1 MNNEVEVFLQ
11 KAIANDGFAVVKKV
25 LSEQTIESLIEAI
38 AYPQRSIFVKCRGNS
53 IYAIHNL
60 LQVPEVQAL
69 ASKPPIIDLA
79 STVLGTNALAVK
91 AILFDKTTQANWKV
105 AWHQDLTIA
114 VKEKKAVEGFSAW
127 SEKAGI
133 PHVQPP
139 VEILENLLT
148 LRIHLDDCDADNGAL
163 KVIPKSHSY
172 GKLDSE
178 QISHLKQAAKV
189 HTCTASSGDVL
200 VMRPLLL
207 HSSSAS
213 VQPRHRRVL
222 HIEYAA
228 LKLPGGL
235 EWFNSE
241 DVVGTVRKFEQ
252 I

>member
-1 MNNEVEVFLQ
+1 MNNEVEFFLQ
-11 KAIANDGFAVVKKV
+11 KAIANDGFAVVLKV
-25 LSEQTIESLIEAI
+25 LSEETIESLIEAI
-38 AYPQRSIFVKCRGNS
+38 ASSQKSIFVKCRGNS
-53 IYAIHNL
+53 IYAIRNL
-60 LQVPEVQAL
+60 LEVPEVRAL

-79 STVLGTNALAVK
+79 NAVLGTALAVK
-91 AILFDKTTQANWKV
+91 ALLFDKTTQANWKV

-148 LRIHLDDCDADNGAL
+148 LRIHLDDCNADNGAL
-163 KVIPKSHSY
+163 KVIPKSHLY
-172 GKLDSE
+172 GKIDSE

-228 LKLPGGL
+228 LKLPSGL

-241 DVVGTVRKFEQ
+241 DVVGTVRKFE
-252 I
+252 

>member
-1 MNNEVEVFLQ
+1 MNNKIEFFLQ
-11 KAIANDGFAVVKKV
+11 KAIANDGFALVEQV
-25 LSEQTIESLIEAI
+25 LTKQIIESLIEAI
-38 AYPQRSIFVKCRGNS
+38 ACSQKNSFVKCRGNS
-53 IYAIHNL
+53 VYAIRNL
-60 LQVPEVQAL
+60 LQAIPEVQAL
-69 ASKPPIIDLA
+69 ASKLAIIDLA
-79 STVLGTNALAVK
+79 TTVLGTNALAVK
-91 AILFDKTTQANWKV
+91 AILFDKTVEANWKV

-114 VKEKKAVEGFSAW
+114 MKEKKTVEGFSAW

-148 LRIHLDDCDADNGAL
+148 LRIHLDNCDVDNGAL
-163 KVIPKSHSY
+163 KVMPKSHLH

-178 QISHLKQAAKV
+178 QISQLGQTGKMYI
-189 HTCTASSGDVL
+189 CTAKAGDVL

-213 VQPRHRRVL
+213 IQPCHRRVL

-235 EWFNSE
+235 EWFN
-241 DVVGTVRKFEQ
+241 T
-252 I
+252 